1 MVKFWTAQKK
11 VKFILIVFELSL
23 KLLLQIDFYRY
34 TKYNFSAMVYKKK
47 MTSTKFIMNKNE
59 HKLSQSNYF
68 IHYWNKN
75 EFNLTENYICP
86 GPGPWML
93 MYLLEQRDTLDH
105 MPLNFWLN
113 DCIIF
118 MIEDFRMI

>member
-47 MTSTKFIMNKNE
+47 
-59 HKLSQSNYF
+59 
-68 IHYWNKN
+68 
-75 EFNLTENYICP
+75 
-86 GPGPWML
+86 
-93 MYLLEQRDTLDH
+93 
-105 MPLNFWLN
+105 N
-113 DCIIF
+113 DIN
-118 MIEDFRMI
+118 